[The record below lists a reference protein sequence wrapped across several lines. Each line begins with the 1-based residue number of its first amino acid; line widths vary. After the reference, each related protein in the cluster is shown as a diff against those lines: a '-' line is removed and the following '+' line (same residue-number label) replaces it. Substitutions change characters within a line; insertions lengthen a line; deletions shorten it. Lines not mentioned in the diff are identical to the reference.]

1 MKFLV
6 SFLMVS
12 FFASLVHAAPMA
24 NEITDLAYFPEQG
37 RVQVSLM
44 GGFDSTKMSREND
57 NAFGTPS
64 AMGMGA
70 DLQALYSI
78 NNWVAA
84 GVGVQFDNMSTA
96 FTPGTP
102 EGAKKLDISKNMGV
116 TPSLVVAASALGAES
131 DQPFAVNASVR
142 FAPKWTKFAKPQG
155 AMVGGKMQDLGNE
168 NSPTP
173 KTNDLA
179 VNLVASYKAHPMVE
193 VALEGGYTKVF
204 ATKDDR
210 ANAEKW
216 WGQVGSTPP
225 SEAAKVRNRTIAP
238 DVISAAL
245 RAQMS
250 IQDKAFVTAGGEFE
264 RSTFFH
270 GQTAGDK
277 PKVQNIIQND
287 IRVALGVKAP
297 VHEQVAVQVGG
308 TYLVS
313 RSAKGGND
321 AADVPVKPALD
332 KVKTMNWGVNA
343 GLVALF

>member
-210 ANAEKW
+210 ANALTG
-216 WGQVGSTPP
+216 WGSVVVTDPRQK
-225 SEAAKVRNRTIAP
+225 EARNQILAP

-313 RSAKGGND
+313 SSAKVSDEATMGT
-321 AADVPVKPALD
+321 
-332 KVKTMNWGVNA
+332 VKTDLEKMKARNWGVNA